1 MSPLLRVFHLFL
13 YFSFTSL
20 FCVECSCRAPD
31 LLKRDTPTH
40 SWQSYTIQLLPSVTD
55 TIPDPARSSSFLVK
69 NRVTSVVHRRCL
81 ALSVRCCFC
90 SLSVA
95 LARDH
100 DHHMMQLINLRT

>member
-40 SWQSYTIQLLPSVTD
+40 SWQSYTTQLLPSVTD

-81 ALSVRCCFC
+81 ALSAALLLLSICC
-90 SLSVA
+90 
-95 LARDH
+95 ARS
-100 DHHMMQLINLRT
+100 RS